1 MVWTLFD
8 YCACPLAWSAF
19 AACDLHAQLGAPA
32 SLCCHVAD
40 ECPPLTDGEPPV
52 GGPEVSSTYGQY
64 DLCGFPKAAA
74 FWYRVQWLLT
84 IPDNP
89 DKVRPLFSAL
99 FSQAPR
105 LFRCWPLTAALAD
118 FPDARRG

>member
-1 MVWTLFD
+1 M
-8 YCACPLAWSAF
+8 
-19 AACDLHAQLGAPA
+19 
-32 SLCCHVAD
+32 
-40 ECPPLTDGEPPV
+40 TDGEPPV

-89 DKVRPLFSAL
+89 DKVRPPFLRSSFH
-99 FSQAPR
+99 QAPP
-105 LFRCWPLTAALAD
+105 LFRRWPLTAQLWLAD
-118 FPDARRG
+118 FPDPRRG